1 MQMKLQKYI
10 IPVFV
15 GTNLLAQNTEG
26 LFPDLSFGITHSTYS
41 SMCFQKSINNR
52 VSTGEG
58 HLLQNKSKITEI
70 QYGFGLGLFLW
81 MPLNEGIV
89 FKPKVEGS
97 FSNTCV
103 KQSPCV
109 FATSFDL
116 AVSHG
121 FVIALSKP
129 DKEGVIYV
137 ARNMSCY
144 LQSKQPYV
152 LVGPKINLKKYD
164 KGYIKKGFENEFTF
178 GLFLG
183 YGINYIFQGKNFAP
197 EICYSISS
205 TSQNKINDA
214 RKITHSISLAV
225 NFF

>member
-1 MQMKLQKYI
+1 MKLQKYI

-15 GTNLLAQNTEG
+15 GTNLLAQNDEG

-41 SMCFQKSINNR
+41 SMCFQKPINNPIL
-52 VSTGEG
+52 SSEQ
-58 HLLQNKSKITEI
+58 HLLTNTSKITET

-97 FSNTCV
+97 FSNTCLN
-103 KQSPCV
+103 QSPCV

-129 DKEGVIYV
+129 DKEGIIYV

-144 LQSKQPYV
+144 LQSKQPY
-152 LVGPKINLKKYD
+152 LLIGPKLTLKKYD
-164 KGYIKKGFENEFTF
+164 KGYIKKGFENELSF
-178 GLFLG
+178 GLFIG

-197 EICYSISS
+197 EIYYTMSS
-205 TSQNKINDA
+205 TSQNKINDT
-214 RKITHSISLAV
+214 RKISHSITLAV

>member
-1 MQMKLQKYI
+1 MKLQKYI

-15 GTNLLAQNTEG
+15 GTNLLAQNDEG

-41 SMCFQKSINNR
+41 SVCFQKSISNSI
-52 VSTGEG
+52 STSEEYR
-58 HLLQNKSKITEI
+58 LIQNKSKISEI

-89 FKPKVEGS
+89 FKPKIEGS
-97 FSNTCV
+97 FSNTCL
-103 KQSPCV
+103 KQSHPCV

-116 AVSHG
+116 AISHG

-129 DKEGVIYV
+129 DKEGIIYV

-144 LQSKQPYV
+144 LQSKQPYI
-152 LVGPKINLKKYD
+152 LIGPKINLKKYD
-164 KGYIKKGFENEFTF
+164 KGYIKKGFENELTF

-205 TSQNKINDA
+205 SSQNKINDS
-214 RKITHSISLAV
+214 RKINHSISVAL

>member
-1 MQMKLQKYI
+1 MQMRLQNYI

-15 GTNLLAQNTEG
+15 STNLLAQNDEG
-26 LFPDLSFGITHSTYS
+26 LFPDLSFGISHSTYS
-41 SMCFQKSINNR
+41 SMCFQRPIGNPISNK
-52 VSTGEG
+52 EQ
-58 HLLQNKSKITEI
+58 HLLNHMPKITET

-97 FSNTCV
+97 FSNSYL
-103 KQSPCV
+103 KQIPCI

-129 DKEGVIYV
+129 DKEGIIYA
-137 ARNMSCY
+137 ARNMTCY
-144 LQSKQPYV
+144 LTSKQPY
-152 LVGPKINLKKYD
+152 LLIGPKLTLKKYD
-164 KGYIKKGFENEFTF
+164 KGYINKGFENELAF
-178 GLFLG
+178 GLFIG

-197 EICYSISS
+197 EICYHLSS
-205 TSQNKINDA
+205 TSQNRINDA
-214 RKITHSISLAV
+214 RKLTHSISLAV

>member
-1 MQMKLQKYI
+1 MKLQTYI
-10 IPVFV
+10 IPVFIS
-15 GTNLLAQNTEG
+15 TNLFAQNDKG
-26 LFPDLSFGITHSTYS
+26 LFQNLSFGITHSTYS
-41 SMCFQKSINNR
+41 NMCFQKSISNPISTNERNN
-52 VSTGEG
+52 
-58 HLLQNKSKITEI
+58 LLQSKSKITEI

-81 MPLNEGIV
+81 MPLNEVVV
-89 FKPKVEGS
+89 FKPKVEGV
-97 FSNTCV
+97 FSNTCL
-103 KQSPCV
+103 KQSPCI

-137 ARNMSCY
+137 AKNMSCY
-144 LQSKQPYV
+144 LQSKQPYL

-164 KGYIKKGFENEFTF
+164 KGYIKKGFENELTF
-178 GLFLG
+178 GLFIG

-197 EICYSISS
+197 EISYSLCS

-214 RKITHSISLAV
+214 RKMSHSISLSV
-225 NFF
+225 NLF

>member
-1 MQMKLQKYI
+1 MKLQNYI
-10 IPVFV
+10 IPVFIS
-15 GTNLLAQNTEG
+15 TNLLAQNDEG

-41 SMCFQKSINNR
+41 SMCFQKSDIN
-52 VSTGEG
+52 STNHKEQF
-58 HLLQNKSKITEI
+58 HSIQKAKLQET
-70 QYGFGLGLFLW
+70 QYGFGLGLFIW

-97 FSNTCV
+97 FSNSCLG
-103 KQSPCV
+103 QSPCV

-121 FVIALSKP
+121 FAIALSKP
-129 DKEGVIYV
+129 DKEGIIYL

-144 LQSKQPYV
+144 LQSKQPY
-152 LVGPKINLKKYD
+152 LLIGPKINLKKYD
-164 KGYIKKGFENEFTF
+164 KGYLQKGFENEMTYGFF
-178 GLFLG
+178 IG

-197 EICYSISS
+197 EICYTVSS
-205 TSQNKINDA
+205 TSQNKINDS
-214 RKITHSISLAV
+214 RKMTHSISLSV

>member
-10 IPVFV
+10 IPGFV
-15 GTNLLAQNTEG
+15 GTNLLAQNDDR

-41 SMCFQKSINNR
+41 SMCFQKSINNP

-89 FKPKVEGS
+89 FKPKIEGS

-205 TSQNKINDA
+205 TSQNKINDV

>member
-1 MQMKLQKYI
+1 MKLQKYI

-15 GTNLLAQNTEG
+15 SSNLLAQNDEG

-41 SMCFQKSINNR
+41 SMCFQKPINNPI
-52 VSTGEG
+52 STSEQ
-58 HLLQNKSKITEI
+58 HLLQNNSKITET
-70 QYGFGLGLFLW
+70 QYGFGIGLFLW
-81 MPLNEGIV
+81 MPLNEGII

-97 FSNTCV
+97 FSNSCL

-129 DKEGVIYV
+129 DKEGIIYV

-144 LQSKQPYV
+144 LQSKQPY
-152 LVGPKINLKKYD
+152 LLIGPKLTLKKYD
-164 KGYIKKGFENEFTF
+164 KGYIKKGFENELSF
-178 GLFLG
+178 GLFIG

-197 EICYSISS
+197 EIYYTMSS
-205 TSQNKINDA
+205 TSQNKINDT
-214 RKITHSISLAV
+214 RKISHSITLAV